1 MSCFMCVSYNIS
13 GYFWLTFFINQLIVS
28 FMGIELNKVIKE
40 HPNLIIQM
48 TAGDLMDFAKELL
61 LGEKAIALSMAEEL
75 NARDRLITVEEAAK
89 MLHVSKMTLYR
100 WDKVGY
106 LKKVLVGGKR
116 FYRKNDIEELYDS
129 RLDRLL

>member
-1 MSCFMCVSYNIS
+1 MRELQYQWILLAHVV
-13 GYFWLTFFINQLIVS
+13 FINHLIVN

>member
-1 MSCFMCVSYNIS
+1 MRELQYQWILLAHAV
-13 GYFWLTFFINQLIVS
+13 FINHLIVN

>member
-1 MSCFMCVSYNIS
+1 
-13 GYFWLTFFINQLIVS
+13 
-28 FMGIELNKVIKE
+28 MGIELNKVIKE